1 MYKVLVTDAG
11 LRNTVAAIRS
21 LGKKGIQVVGGE
33 DSIFAMG
40 FFSKYCKKRVIYPS
54 PKNNSGQWLKFM
66 LRELSQD
73 EYDMLL
79 PMDDDTVMLVA
90 KNKELLSRYTKI
102 PVPDYDTLMK
112 AKNKAETYEYA
123 TKNNIPCPKTYF
135 ISSLDDVRRLG
146 REIEFP
152 VVIKPK
158 DSSGS
163 RGIVYVKNSEA
174 LYPEYLKVHQ
184 KYQFP
189 LIQEYIPPGGTAYG
203 VFALLNKNSEVRAI
217 FAHKRIR
224 EFPISGGPSTLRKS
238 VWRPDLVEM
247 GLKLLKSMGWYG
259 VAMVE
264 FKEDPRDGIPKLMEV
279 NPRFWGSLELS
290 IFSGVDFPYLLYRM
304 VMDGDVGSVTS
315 YKVGVKCR
323 WLLPGDILHF
333 LTNPERFTM
342 RPSFFNFF
350 DKSMR
355 YDILSFK
362 DPGPTIGFF
371 ISFFLNLF
379 NIEKWRYVFRK
390 V

>member
-1 MYKVLVTDAG
+1 MYKVFVTDAG

-33 DSIFAMG
+33 DSPFAIG

-54 PKNNSGQWLKFM
+54 PKNNSGEWLKFM
-66 LRELSQD
+66 LRELSRGG
-73 EYDMLL
+73 YNMLL
-79 PMDDDTVMLVA
+79 PMDDDTVVLVA

-102 PVPDYDTLMK
+102 PIPDYETLMRAKDK
-112 AKNKAETYEYA
+112 AKTYAYA
-123 TKNNIPCPKTYF
+123 LKNDIPCPKTYF
-135 ISSLDDVRRLG
+135 INFLDDARELG
-146 REIEFP
+146 SEIEFP

-163 RGIVYVKNSEA
+163 RGIVYVKDKRT
-174 LYPEYLKVHQ
+174 LYNEYLRVHRR
-184 KYQFP
+184 YQFP

-203 VFALLNKNSEVRAI
+203 VFALLNKNSKERAI
-217 FAHKRIR
+217 FVHKRIR
-224 EFPISGGPSTLRKS
+224 EFPISGGPSTLRES
-238 VWRPDLVEM
+238 VFKPDLVQL

-259 VAMVE
+259 IAMVE
-264 FKEDPRDGIPKLMEV
+264 FKEDPRDGIVKLMEV

-342 RPSFFNFF
+342 KPSFFKFF
-350 DKSMR
+350 DKNMR
-355 YDILSFK
+355 YDILSFR

-371 ISFFLNLF
+371 ISFFRNLF
-379 NIEKWRYVFRK
+379 NIRKWRYVFRK
-390 V
+390 I

>member
-1 MYKVLVTDAG
+1 MDKVFVTDAG
-11 LRNTVAAIRS
+11 LRNTVAVMRS
-21 LGKKGIQVVGGE
+21 LGKKGIEVTGGE
-33 DSIFAMG
+33 ELGFSIG
-40 FFSKYCKKRVIYPS
+40 FCSKYCKKKVIYPS
-54 PKNNSGQWLKFM
+54 PRNSPEKWLKFM
-66 LRELSQD
+66 LQELSQD
-73 EYDMLL
+73 GYDVLL
-79 PMDDDTVMLVA
+79 PMDDDTVMLTA
-90 KNKELLSRYTKI
+90 KHKEILSKYTRI
-102 PVPDYDTLMK
+102 PVPDYETLMRAKDK
-112 AKNKAETYEYA
+112 AKAYA
-123 TKNNIPCPKTYF
+123 YALKNDIPCPKTYF

-163 RGIVYVKNSEA
+163 RGIVYVKDKRA
-174 LYPEYLKVHQ
+174 LYNEYLRVHRR
-184 KYQFP
+184 YQFP
-189 LIQEYIPPGGTAYG
+189 LVQEYIPPGGMAYG
-203 VFALLNKNSEVRAI
+203 VFALLNSDSEVRAI

-264 FKEDPRDGIPKLMEV
+264 FKEDPRDGIVKLMEV

-333 LTNPERFTM
+333 LTNPKRFTM
-342 RPSFFNFF
+342 KPGFLNFF
-350 DKSMR
+350 DRNTK
-355 YDILSFK
+355 YDLLSFT

-371 ISFFLNLF
+371 VSFFWNLF
-379 NIEKWRYVFRK
+379 NIRKWKYVFRK
-390 V
+390 I